1 MIVNNGNKAF
11 SAIKRKS
18 KMLKEIPKCVRDAF
32 SIDGAEANGIFKLEP
47 QDGLCL
53 YDRCYIFEDINYIN
67 QDEDVKERTL
77 LQLASWLN
85 AIKVDFKVSIIGEH
99 QDINEFIKEIF
110 VDKNGERYPEIQDGI
125 GKFINEKSEEGNQ
138 DIREIMYLTV
148 SCRSRSYEDAKVFF
162 NGLDTQLHTMFGIWK
177 SRLYRLSGWERLHCL
192 YRIMNQ
198 NRKGQFFVPKKAV
211 HRKNTEWKND
221 IFPGT
226 IDSYDNFMIFD
237 DTLYV
242 SVLYGKSYATS
253 LEEGEFMHTFTTM
266 PFPNIV
272 TLDYAPV
279 EKGILENKLMAA
291 HMNNEKAISQEVDVK
306 RNNGQ
311 LTTGVSY
318 MKTKRKEELEEYRDQ
333 VADNDEKAFFLGF
346 LVVVFAFDEETL
358 SQRVERVQ
366 TLGESA
372 GVVMDTYNHQQLKA
386 FQTALP
392 IAGRQVNC
400 MRSFLTSSVVAFHPY
415 YAQDLQEV
423 GGICYGLN
431 RTTKRL
437 IIGNRKKLDGP
448 HGMIVSPTG
457 KGKSMLMKMTEIS
470 QTLLT
475 TDDDVWIIDPQNEFS
490 DIVTRYDGQYFDF
503 TPKSD
508 MHLNPFEIPDSVFGA
523 DYGTKEKF
531 VAIQKDYAKSFC
543 SATMIGIDATS
554 LHYKYISRCVQE
566 MYEKAFEQK
575 RLKKQPDLKE
585 FYGIMGRLVEE
596 LTGEDKQIVKEVY
609 NSLSEYVEGSYD
621 MFAFQSTISIKK
633 RLIAFGMKNV
643 PENLWEPVMLTIMH
657 YLDVQVDYNQSMH
670 KAIRL
675 IVDEAQVVCKN
686 NMSAER
692 LLHAIITFRK
702 YGGIVTMALQN
713 LTRIVENQDLRDMFS
728 NCEYKCFLNLKNM
741 DARTLEEIQEL
752 SMNEFNS
759 INDSSTGCGLMVWGS
774 KVIKFDA
781 FMNKENPL
789 YDIFSTNFHEKAEA
803 AEREKENAET
813 EKMQGKEKKE
823 EQLQHIL
830 LAASMTPITI
840 EDAMAVIAAPK
851 EQTEALL
858 RELCDNRLLEASRET
873 GIVQYK
879 KVG

>member
-1 MIVNNGNKAF
+1 MVINGNKAF
-11 SAIKRKS
+11 SAVKKKS
-18 KMLKEIPKCVRDAF
+18 RMFKEIPRCVKEAFNITDA
-32 SIDGAEANGIFKLEP
+32 DPNGIFKIEP
-47 QDGLCL
+47 GDGICL

-67 QDEDVKERTL
+67 QDADVKERTL

-85 AIKVDFKVSIIGEH
+85 SMKVEFKVSVIGEH
-99 QDINEFIKEIF
+99 QDVKEFLKEIF
-110 VDKNGERYPEIQDGI
+110 ITKNGNKYPDIQDGI
-125 GKFINEKSEEGNQ
+125 GKWINEKADEGNQ
-138 DIREIMYLTV
+138 DMREIMYLTV
-148 SCRSRSYEDAKVFF
+148 SCRARSYEDAKIYF
-162 NGLDTQLHTMFGIWK
+162 NGLDTHLHAMFGIWK
-177 SRLYRLSGWERLHCL
+177 SKLYRLSGWERLHCL
-192 YRIMNQ
+192 YRIMHKNEE
-198 NRKGQFFVPKKAV
+198 GQFFLSKKAV
-211 HRKNTEWKND
+211 NRNDDSWKND

-226 IDSYDNFMIFD
+226 VDSYSNFMVFD

-242 SVLYGKSYATS
+242 SVLYGKSFATA
-253 LEEGEFMHTFTTM
+253 LDEGAFMHTFTTM

-279 EKGILENKLMAA
+279 EKPVLENKLAAA
-291 HMNNEKAISQEVDVK
+291 HMNNEKSISQEVDLK

-318 MKTKRKEELEEYRDQ
+318 VKAKKKDELEEYRDQ

-346 LVVVFAFDEETL
+346 YVVVFAFDEETL

-366 TLGESA
+366 TLGDSA
-372 GVVMDTYNHQQLKA
+372 GVVMSTYNHQQLKA
-386 FQTALP
+386 FNTALP
-392 IAGRQVNC
+392 FAGRQVNC
-400 MRSFLTSSVVAFHPY
+400 MRSFLTSSIVAFHPY

-431 RTTKRL
+431 QTTKRL

-457 KGKSMLMKMTEIS
+457 KGKSMLIKMTEIS
-470 QTLLT
+470 QTLIT
-475 TDDDVWIIDPQNEFS
+475 TDDDIWIIDPQNEFK
-490 DIVTRYDGQYFDF
+490 DIVKKYGGQFFDF

-508 MHLNPFEIPDSVFGA
+508 MHLNPFEIPLSVFEA

-543 SATMIGIDATS
+543 CSTMIGIEVNS
-554 LHYKYISRCVQE
+554 LHYKIISRCVQE
-566 MYEKAFEQK
+566 MYEIAFTQK
-575 RLKKQPDLKE
+575 RLKEQPSLRKFYELLGVQVKE
-585 FYGIMGRLVEE
+585 LE
-596 LTGEDKQIVKEVY
+596 GEDKQIAKEVY
-609 NSLSEYVEGSYD
+609 HSLAEYVDGSYD
-621 MFAFQSTISIKK
+621 MFAFPSNISISK
-633 RLIAFGMKNV
+633 RLVAFGMKNV

-657 YLDVQVDYNQSMH
+657 YLDVQVDYNQKLQ

-713 LTRIVENQDLRDMFS
+713 LTRIAENSDLRDMFS

-752 SMNEFNS
+752 SIDELNS
-759 INDSSTGCGLMVWGS
+759 INESSKGCGLMVWGN
-774 KVIKFDA
+774 KVIKFNA
-781 FMNKENPL
+781 FMGKDNPL
-789 YDIFSTNFHEKAEA
+789 YDEFSTNFHEKAANEKKK
-803 AEREKENAET
+803 REESE
-813 EKMQGKEKKE
+813 KEKKE
-823 EQLQHIL
+823 EFSDEQIQNIL
-830 LAASMTPITI
+830 IAASMSPLTVQ
-840 EDAMAVIAAPK
+840 DAMAVLAIPEPDTK
-851 EQTEALL
+851 KLL
-858 RELCDNRLLEASRET
+858 AYLCDKKMLEASLET